1 MLWRDFGP
9 FVTPFVIGCPVPVL
23 EHHARM
29 TAIDWCRNTLCL
41 QRDLD
46 PVLTNGTANAV
57 NIVAPASL
65 AVVRVLA
72 VAVGGIERDLV
83 TPRDGQRF
91 ARTNHPG
98 DYCFTPANATLQV
111 YPLEPAGKEV
121 IITAA
126 LMPTLLGASTEL
138 DDEVANE
145 YVNDIALG
153 VIAAIKRLPQEGL
166 NDPAGASDH
175 QTRYESRRSTVAAKI
190 ARGLAAAKTRAPLKT
205 F

>member
-1 MLWRDFGP
+1 MQWREFGP

-46 PVLTNGTANAV
+46 PVLTNGTSNAI
-57 NIVAPASL
+57 NIVAPEGL

-72 VAVGGIERDLV
+72 VAVEDIERELV

-91 ARTNHPG
+91 ARSNHPG
-98 DYCFTPANATLQV
+98 DFCFTPANATLQV

-121 IITAA
+121 LITAA
-126 LMPTLLGASTEL
+126 LMPTLLGTSNGL

-145 YVNDIALG
+145 YVSDIALG
-153 VIAAIKRLPQEGL
+153 VIASIKRLPQEGL
-166 NDPAGASDH
+166 NDPSGATDH
-175 QTRYESRRSTVAAKI
+175 QTRYENRRSTIAAKI